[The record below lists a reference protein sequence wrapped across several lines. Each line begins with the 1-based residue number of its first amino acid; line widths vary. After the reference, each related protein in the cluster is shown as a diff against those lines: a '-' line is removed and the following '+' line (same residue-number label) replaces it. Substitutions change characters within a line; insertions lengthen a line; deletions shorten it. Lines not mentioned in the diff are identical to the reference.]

1 MSEIETIKLS
11 LRDKI
16 AEVLPDREGWVLV
29 LREGNIG
36 SIKIAKNLIG
46 LSLDWEWHFV
56 APVIVYEEV
65 DQRRVRL
72 YRELK
77 QREAQVERRGWLRYS
92 YRWITGDTLTKVF
105 PHLTPVTDLVERLNS
120 DGRLRD
126 LLRRSVID
134 ELYINTYFTMDP
146 GSDPNESIKRHYESP
161 EKVGWLITAIKG
173 PGSEWRFASIV
184 RRIYE
189 LLDYLAGV
197 LVDYTH
203 EVERRLL

>member
-11 LRDKI
+11 LKDKI

-56 APVIVYEEV
+56 APVIIYEEV

-77 QREAQVERRGWLRYS
+77 QREAQIERRGWLRYS
-92 YRWITGDTLTKVF
+92 YRWITGDTLRKVF
-105 PHLTPVTDLVERLNS
+105 PHLTPVPDLIERLNS

-134 ELYINTYFTMDP
+134 ELYINTYFTLDP
-146 GSDPNESIKRHYESP
+146 GSDPNESIRRHYESP

-189 LLDYLAGV
+189 LIDYLAGV
-197 LVDYTH
+197 LVDH
-203 EVERRLL
+203 AREVERRLF

>member
-29 LREGNIG
+29 LRKGNIG
-36 SIKIAKNLIG
+36 SIKIAKSLIG

-56 APVIVYEEV
+56 APVIIYEEV

-77 QREAQVERRGWLRYS
+77 QREAQIDRRGWLRYS
-92 YRWITGDTLTKVF
+92 YRWITGDTLRKVF
-105 PHLTPVTDLVERLNS
+105 PHLTPAPDLVERLNS

-134 ELYINTYFTMDP
+134 ELYINTYFTLDP
-146 GSDPNESIKRHYESP
+146 GSDPNESIRRHYENP

-197 LVDYTH
+197 LVDYAR
-203 EVERRLL
+203 EVERRLF